1 MLAAMDR
8 IASILSAP
16 IKGRVLVVGLDRF
29 GVAAA
34 LALRRLGAEVI
45 ATDHSKS
52 VEDAEKL
59 TDSGVEVLLG
69 GERAELVKRAKLIV
83 LSPKIQQRPLAEPIP
98 MEAMRRGVPILGE
111 LELAHRLLGNGIQTP
126 IMAVTGTKGR
136 DVTATL
142 LAHILKKA
150 GQQVFL
156 GGNEE
161 CPLSYLYLTG
171 DQVDWI
177 VLEVSSFQ
185 LEHLSRPE
193 AFVPQVG
200 IWLNLQDQKLDRHV
214 TMRNYGRTKRR
225 LFEGMTNEQTGV
237 FWLDDSN
244 VNQQHEGLECM
255 ISGVSRNPARVPLV
269 GSLLIRR
276 EVTPNGWDTPFTLEN
291 DTLAGD
297 ENAEYAA
304 CAQSAALSVGL
315 EAEIIQAGLDS
326 YPGYF
331 AQDDPQAE
339 IESEAEPEALPA
351 DLFEEE
357 EETQIEAPQSAET
370 QADPD
375 SEAEPEALPA
385 DFFEEEEETQIEAP
399 QSAEPQADLDSEAER
414 VAEPADLFE
423 DEAEPVAEPADLF
436 EDEEETEI
444 EDLKWEDE

>member
-8 IASILSAP
+8 IASILSVP

-29 GVAAA
+29 GVAAS

-45 ATDHSKS
+45 ATDYSKS
-52 VEDAEKL
+52 IDGTEKL
-59 TDSGVEVLLG
+59 VDAGVEVLLG
-69 GERAELVKRAKLIV
+69 GDRAELVKRAKLVV

-98 MEAMRRGVPILGE
+98 MEAMRRGVPIMGE
-111 LELAHRLLGNGIQTP
+111 LELAHRLLGNGIKTP
-126 IMAVTGTKGR
+126 IMAVTGTTGKA
-136 DVTATL
+136 VTATL

-200 IWLNLQDQKLDRHV
+200 IWLNLQNQNLDRHV

-225 LFEGMTNEQTGV
+225 LFEGMNAEQTGV

-276 EVTPNGWDTPFTLEN
+276 EVTPNGWEAPFTLDN

-304 CAQSAALSVGL
+304 CAQSAALAIGL

-331 AQDDPQAE
+331 TQDDPQAE
-339 IESEAEPEALPA
+339 IESEAEPAALPS

-357 EETQIEAPQSAET
+357 ETQIKEEESEIDDPQSAES
-370 QADPD
+370 P
-375 SEAEPEALPA
+375 
-385 DFFEEEEETQIEAP
+385 
-399 QSAEPQADLDSEAER
+399 ADLDA
-414 VAEPADLFE
+414 
-423 DEAEPVAEPADLF
+423 EAEPVATPADLF